1 MIVVGLTGSIAM
13 GKSTVSAMFAELGV
27 PTFDAD
33 DAVRDFYAGEGAAT
47 IEAAF
52 PGVVVSGKVDRE
64 RLGAQVLGDAAA
76 LQRLEGLVHP
86 AVAEARRSRSL
97 RARRRLE
104 RRIVL
109 VDVPLL
115 FETGGDANVD
125 LVIVV
130 SAPESIQRDRVLG
143 RAGMTEAKL
152 DAILSRQMSDAEKR
166 RRAHFVIDTRGR
178 LELTRAV
185 VAAIHP
191 LDCGYGGRPNTP
203 CVRSCWTPKRP
214 D

>member
-13 GKSTVSAMFAELGV
+13 GKSTVSAMFAELGL

-33 DAVRDFYAGEGAAT
+33 DAVRDFYAGEGATT

-52 PGVVVSGKVDRE
+52 PGVVVSGRVDRE
-64 RLGAQVLGDAAA
+64 RLGARVLGDAGA

-86 AVAEARRSRSL
+86 AVAEARSRF
-97 RARRRLE
+97 LE
-104 RRIVL
+104 AASAAGKRIVL

-152 DAILSRQMSDAEKR
+152 HAILSRQMPDAEKR

-185 VAAIHP
+185 VAQFIRSTAAMA
-191 LDCGYGGRPNTP
+191 GGRT
-203 CVRSCWTPKRP
+203 RHA
-214 D
+214 